1 MKLVV
6 PLLQESVLLVQLIAF
21 RQELLLVILGLLENF
36 SQTFFLIFRM
46 LFVAPDLA
54 QLTTDLLAVVKPLL
68 SFDGLFLQ

>member
-6 PLLQESVLLVQLIAF
+6 PLPQESVLLVQLIAF

>member
-1 MKLVV
+1 M
-6 PLLQESVLLVQLIAF
+6 LLVQLIAF